1 MSTVTPSTSTS
12 TTSSRLGSVALIGTI
27 VIVIGVIM
35 ALAGG
40 ITWFQVQSQLASEKI
55 TVSEDAARFAGQ
67 PVNSPWTAYSEAETI
82 EKHALAASGGKTYAE
97 LPKDDPNRQVVMT
110 GSFLR
115 ASLFT
120 SVLAFGVAFMA
131 FGVGIVLVLVGFA
144 FRRVARA

>member
-1 MSTVTPSTSTS
+1 MSTVSPSITATSD
-12 TTSSRLGSVALIGTI
+12 RLRSVALIGTI
-27 VIVIGVIM
+27 IIVIGVIK

-144 FRRVARA
+144 FRRIARA

>member
-1 MSTVTPSTSTS
+1 MSTVTPSTS

-120 SVLAFGVAFMA
+120 SVVAFGVAFMA
-131 FGVGIVLVLVGFA
+131 FGIGIVLTLVGVA
-144 FRRVARA
+144 LRKVARA

>member
-1 MSTVTPSTSTS
+1 MSTVTPSTS

-144 FRRVARA
+144 FRRIARA

>member
-1 MSTVTPSTSTS
+1 MSTVTPTTS
-12 TTSSRLGSVALIGTI
+12 TTSNRLGSVAVIGTI

-35 ALAGG
+35 VLAGG
-40 ITWFQVQSQLASEKI
+40 FTWYQVQSQLASEKI

-131 FGVGIVLVLVGFA
+131 FGVGIVLVLVGIA

>member
-1 MSTVTPSTSTS
+1 MSSSTVRPSIPGTPE
-12 TTSSRLGSVALIGTI
+12 RLHSVSVIGTLVVVFGI
-27 VIVIGVIM
+27 IM
-35 ALAGG
+35 ILAGG
-40 ITWFQVQSQLASEKI
+40 FTWYQVQSQLASEKI
-55 TVSEDAARFAGQ
+55 TVSADASMFAGQ
-67 PVNSPWTAYSEAETI
+67 AVDTPWEAYSEAETI

-97 LPKDDPNRQVVMT
+97 LPQDDPNRQVVMT

-131 FGVGIVLVLVGFA
+131 IGVGIVLVLVGVG

>member
-1 MSTVTPSTSTS
+1 MSTVSPSITATSD
-12 TTSSRLGSVALIGTI
+12 RLRSVALIGTI
-27 VIVIGVIM
+27 IIVIGVIM

-144 FRRVARA
+144 FRRIARA

>member
-1 MSTVTPSTSTS
+1 MSTATPTAR
-12 TTSSRLGSVALIGTI
+12 TTSNRLGSVAVIGTI
-27 VIVIGVIM
+27 VVVFGIIM
-35 ALAGG
+35 ILAGG
-40 ITWFQVQSQLASEKI
+40 ITWYQVQSQLASEKI
-55 TVSEDAARFAGQ
+55 TVSEDAERFAGQ
-67 PVNSPWTAYSEAETI
+67 TVNSPWTAYAEAEVI

-131 FGVGIVLVLVGFA
+131 FGLGIVLVLVGVA

>member
-1 MSTVTPSTSTS
+1 MSTVTPSTS

-120 SVLAFGVAFMA
+120 SVVAFGVAFMA
-131 FGVGIVLVLVGFA
+131 FGVGIVLVLVGIA

>member
-1 MSTVTPSTSTS
+1 MSTVSPSITATSD
-12 TTSSRLGSVALIGTI
+12 RLRSVALIGTI
-27 VIVIGVIM
+27 IIVIGVIM

-120 SVLAFGVAFMA
+120 SVVAFGVAFMA
-131 FGVGIVLVLVGFA
+131 FGIGIVLTLVGIA
-144 FRRVARA
+144 LRKVARA

>member
-1 MSTVTPSTSTS
+1 MSTVSPSTTA
-12 TTSSRLGSVALIGTI
+12 TTDRLRSVSVIGTI
-27 VIVIGVIM
+27 VVVFGIIM
-35 ALAGG
+35 ILAGG
-40 ITWFQVQSQLASEKI
+40 FTWFQVQSQLASEKI
-55 TVSEDAARFAGQ
+55 TVSEDASMFAGQ
-67 PVNSPWTAYSEAETI
+67 AVDTPWEAYSEAATI

-120 SVLAFGVAFMA
+120 SVVAFGVAFMA
-131 FGVGIVLVLVGFA
+131 FALGIVLVLVGVA

>member
-1 MSTVTPSTSTS
+1 MSTVTPSTS

-40 ITWFQVQSQLASEKI
+40 FTWYQVQSQLASEKI

-144 FRRVARA
+144 FRRIARA

>member
-1 MSTVTPSTSTS
+1 MSTVTPSIS
-12 TTSSRLGSVALIGTI
+12 TTSDRLRSVSVIGTI
-27 VIVIGVIM
+27 VVVFGIIM
-35 ALAGG
+35 ILAGG
-40 ITWFQVQSQLASEKI
+40 FTWYQVQSQLAGEKI
-55 TVSEDAARFAGQ
+55 TVSEDASMFAGQ
-67 PVNSPWTAYSEAETI
+67 PVNSPWTAYSEAQTI

-120 SVLAFGVAFMA
+120 SVVAFGVAFMA
-131 FGVGIVLVLVGFA
+131 FGVGIVLVLVGIA

>member
-1 MSTVTPSTSTS
+1 MSTVSPSITATSD
-12 TTSSRLGSVALIGTI
+12 RLRSVALIGTI
-27 VIVIGVIM
+27 IIVIGVIM

-120 SVLAFGVAFMA
+120 SVVAFGVAFMA

-144 FRRVARA
+144 FRRIARA

>member
-144 FRRVARA
+144 FRRIARA